1 MPVDR
6 EQIEQLG
13 ELMRRYCI
21 QHGDF
26 TLASGRSSK
35 YYYNGKRVTLRP
47 SAAKLIGEALVDVA
61 LAAGAEAVGGPALG
75 AVPIATAVG
84 MASLTRE
91 RELPVF
97 VVRMEQ
103 KAYGARDLIAQP
115 YASTELGE
123 VADDAEEL
131 MAAGRPVA
139 MVEDAIT
146 TGGSAQKAIEAV
158 EAVGCKVVLVAV
170 LLERHEG
177 GGDALRER
185 GYDVL
190 SIFRT
195 DEEGQLSVNEEFL
208 RRLQAAQVAAPA
220 G

>member
-1 MPVDR
+1 MSVDR

-26 TLASGRSSK
+26 TLASGRSGK

-47 SAAKLIGEALVDVA
+47 SAAKLIGEALVDIA

-75 AVPIATAVG
+75 AVPIATAIG

-103 KAYGARDLIAQP
+103 KAYGARDLIVQP

-123 VADDAEEL
+123 VAADADEL

-146 TGGSAQKAIEAV
+146 TGGSVLKAIEAV
-158 EAVGCKVVLVAV
+158 EALGCKVVLVAV
-170 LLERHEG
+170 LVERHEG
-177 GGDALRER
+177 GGDALRSR

-208 RRLQAAQVAAPA
+208 RRLEAAQIAVR
-220 G
+220 

>member
-26 TLASGRSSK
+26 TLASGRSGK

-103 KAYGARDLIAQP
+103 KAYGARDRIAEP

-123 VADDAEEL
+123 VAEDGEEL

-146 TGGSAQKAIEAV
+146 TGGSVLKAIEAV
-158 EAVGCKVVLVAV
+158 EALGCKVVLVAV

-177 GGDALRER
+177 GGDALRSR
-185 GYDVL
+185 DYDVL

-208 RRLQAAQVAAPA
+208 RRLQAAQVVAPA

>member
-13 ELMRRYCI
+13 ELMQRYCI

-26 TLASGRSSK
+26 TLASGRSGK

-103 KAYGARDLIAQP
+103 KAHGARDLIAEP

-123 VADDAEEL
+123 IAEDGEEL

-146 TGGSAQKAIEAV
+146 TGGSVLKAIDAV
-158 EAVGCKVVLVAV
+158 EALGCKVVLVAV
-170 LLERHEG
+170 LVERHEG
-177 GGDALRER
+177 GGDALRSR

-195 DEEGQLSVNEEFL
+195 DEEGRFSVNEEFL
-208 RRLQAAQVAAPA
+208 RRLQAAQVTAPA